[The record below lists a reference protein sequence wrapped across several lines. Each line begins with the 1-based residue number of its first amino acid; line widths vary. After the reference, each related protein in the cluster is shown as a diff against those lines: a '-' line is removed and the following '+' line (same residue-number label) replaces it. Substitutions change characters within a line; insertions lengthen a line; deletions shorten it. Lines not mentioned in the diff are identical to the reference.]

1 MNRAAKI
8 QLLKDLRE
16 GRKSLADFTIQ
27 KVYISGFPED
37 SDEHKEF
44 VELCK
49 RTDAVFV
56 PVFPSSNNSPR
67 IEYLK
72 LPHNDK

>member
-16 GRKSLADFTIQ
+16 GRKSLADFTMQQI
-27 KVYISGFPED
+27 YISGFDED
-37 SDEHKEF
+37 SEEHKEF
-44 VELCK
+44 VDLCL
-49 RTDAVFV
+49 RSDAVFM
-56 PVFPSSNNSPR
+56 PVFPDSNNPR
-67 IEYLK
+67 FEYLK

>member
-16 GRKSLADFTIQ
+16 GRKSLADFTMQ

-44 VELCK
+44 IDLC
-49 RTDAVFV
+49 RRSDAVFM
-56 PVFPSSNNSPR
+56 PVFPLGTGEVNMQYVLVEPP
-67 IEYLK
+67 K
-72 LPHNDK
+72 Q